1 MKKTIILS
9 SSILIAVNLIL
20 GLIITAYS
28 WLNVSFSTIVIIMA
42 TIFLLVVNCRLP
54 LKDGYNVGFNCVIP
68 VIGFFQY
75 LLAIFMPSRFSDNWG
90 LIILV
95 VLTAIEAMLLV
106 VANSVSTKIR

>member
-9 SSILIAVNLIL
+9 GSILIAVNLLL

-28 WLNVSFSTIVIIMA
+28 WLNVIISTAVIILA
-42 TIFLLVVNCRLP
+42 IILLLVVNYRLT
-54 LKDGYNVGFNCVIP
+54 LKDGCKVGFNFIIP
-68 VIGFFQY
+68 AIGIFQY
-75 LLAIFMPSRFSDNWG
+75 LLAVVMPSRFSDNWG

-95 VLTAIEAMLLV
+95 VLAAIEAMLLI